1 MKAVATLQ
9 NSKALTYK
17 VWIANN
23 NGPADDQL
31 VDYSGNKADNSANV
45 ILNVTP
51 SYTVGN
57 FFSFITWQY
66 MGAREANVANAFSL
80 PTFSQFNLG
89 AGYDFTK
96 KLQVSVNINNILDK
110 YGVMSWSLP
119 GTFLAALDRE
129 GYTKAMYQADVAA
142 NKPYSTIAIP
152 PRAYFLTLTYKF

>member
-1 MKAVATLQ
+1 VPVSIFGRISHGVIKSQ
-9 NSKALTYK
+9 
-17 VWIANN
+17 IAI
-23 NGPADDQL
+23 QML
-31 VDYSGNKADNSANV
+31 
-45 ILNVTP
+45 
-51 SYTVGN
+51 
-57 FFSFITWQY
+57 
-66 MGAREANVANAFSL
+66 
-80 PTFSQFNLG
+80 FNLG

-110 YGVMSWSLP
+110 YGVMSWSRP